1 MSIGYGGAC
10 EEGPGLFAHLY
21 CTVLYCTVAVCEE
34 GPGLFAH
41 LLTLLSLLIIILTLP
56 VSLVWVVKVVQVLL
70 LHQHSISEQ
79 AIVIEDLQIFIFIN
93 NYKATYDE
101 GLH

>member
-1 MSIGYGGAC
+1 MSTGYGGA
-10 EEGPGLFAHLY
+10 
-21 CTVLYCTVAVCEE
+21 CEE

-70 LHQHSISEQ
+70 LLHQHSISEQ
-79 AIVIEDLQIFIFIN
+79 AIVIE
-93 NYKATYDE
+93 E
-101 GLH
+101 

>member
-1 MSIGYGGAC
+1 MSTGCGA
-10 EEGPGLFAHLY
+10 A
-21 CTVLYCTVAVCEE
+21 CEE

-41 LLTLLSLLIIILTLP
+41 LLTLLSLVIIILTLP

-70 LHQHSISEQ
+70 LLHQHSISEQ
-79 AIVIEDLQIFIFIN
+79 AIVIEELQIFIFIN

>member
-1 MSIGYGGAC
+1 MSTGYGA
-10 EEGPGLFAHLY
+10 A
-21 CTVLYCTVAVCEE
+21 CEE

-93 NYKATYDE
+93 NYRATYNE